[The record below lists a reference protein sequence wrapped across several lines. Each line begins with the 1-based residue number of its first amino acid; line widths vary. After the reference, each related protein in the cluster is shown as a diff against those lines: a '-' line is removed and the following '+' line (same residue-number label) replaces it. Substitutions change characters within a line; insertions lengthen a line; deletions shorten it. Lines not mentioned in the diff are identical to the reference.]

1 MVNKL
6 TAAFIFF
13 FCCAVTLTINSCKKK
28 PAIGTDLELY
38 KMAKDTS
45 GFIWYKFS
53 DSLLNKSSNSAHSFP
68 FIRTRFNSTAAT
80 RLTVYGIVRKGA
92 SFDEGSLI
100 VKEMCDKAGKLRV
113 YTTLYKKTGSKDADE
128 NGWIWN
134 AVSDEGK
141 VEISATKKGKDCIS
155 CHQQEDNID
164 NILMNKYFP

>member
-1 MVNKL
+1 MNYKSSV
-6 TAAFIFF
+6 AFILFS
-13 FCCAVTLTINSCKKK
+13 CCAVALTINSCAKKQ
-28 PAIGTDLELY
+28 ATGMDRELY
-38 KMAKDTS
+38 NMAKDTT
-45 GFIWYKFS
+45 GFTWFKFS

-68 FIRTRFNSTAAT
+68 LIRTRFNSTAAT
-80 RLTVYGIVRKGA
+80 RLTVYGKVRKGA

-100 VKEMCDKAGKLRV
+100 VKEMCDKTGKLRI

-134 AVSDEGK
+134 AVSAEGN